1 MEAVTGATEAKT
13 PPLLLSFFL
22 SPFSWDSEPYYCIRL
37 YRISESKGIYVETL
51 SGKLRRPKMGE
62 QKIDEEALAIVEI
75 VKSMSD
81 SDLGEI
87 LRNSVRWQLL
97 EYPTMS
103 YKELKENMIDEI
115 IMSIEQ
121 SDNGS
126 EYYLSKTA

>member
-1 MEAVTGATEAKT
+1 
-13 PPLLLSFFL
+13 
-22 SPFSWDSEPYYCIRL
+22 
-37 YRISESKGIYVETL
+37 
-51 SGKLRRPKMGE
+51 MGE

-87 LRNSVRWQLL
+87 LRNSVRWQLF